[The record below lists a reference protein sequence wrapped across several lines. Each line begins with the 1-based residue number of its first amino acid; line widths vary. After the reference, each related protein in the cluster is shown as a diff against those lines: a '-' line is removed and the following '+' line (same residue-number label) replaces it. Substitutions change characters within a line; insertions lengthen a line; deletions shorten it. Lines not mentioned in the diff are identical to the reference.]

1 MDLAGPGLAQV
12 DQVEGETGQRASS
25 LVKWKGVGA
34 AGDRPGRCARAAA
47 EGELVAGGV
56 HETLLGLGAAPFAAP
71 GGAAMAMIEFGRTDE
86 AVSLDR
92 MD

>member
-1 MDLAGPGLAQV
+1 MDLAGPALPQV
-12 DQVEGETGQRASS
+12 DQVEGITGQRASS
-25 LVKWKGVGA
+25 LVKWKGVA
-34 AGDRPGRCARAAA
+34 DAA
-47 EGELVAGGV
+47 EGELVAGGA
-56 HETLLGLGAAPFAAP
+56 HETLSDPGSAPFAAS